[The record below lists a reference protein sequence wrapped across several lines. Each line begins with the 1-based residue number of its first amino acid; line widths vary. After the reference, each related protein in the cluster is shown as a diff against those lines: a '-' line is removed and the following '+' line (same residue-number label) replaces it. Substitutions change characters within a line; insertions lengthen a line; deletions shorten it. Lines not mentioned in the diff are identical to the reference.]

1 MAFMT
6 FHIVG
11 NVIIP
16 TEFHFFQRGRYTTN
30 QIRYVYKWVIYHY
43 VQRSKAT
50 LVGHDPLLKWV
61 IYQYVQRSKAT
72 LVGHD
77 PLLKWPGSFGRL
89 SQVGWVSW
97 VVFKSTLEFN
107 MADTGSD
114 EFRYVKKSTLEA
126 LNSSNLPVVRSKSS
140 VS

>member
-61 IYQYVQRSKAT
+61 YNISLRSALKSYVSGA
-72 LVGHD
+72 
-77 PLLKWPGSFGRL
+77 
-89 SQVGWVSW
+89 
-97 VVFKSTLEFN
+97 
-107 MADTGSD
+107 
-114 EFRYVKKSTLEA
+114 
-126 LNSSNLPVVRSKSS
+126 
-140 VS
+140 